1 MSELKKKG
9 LVSLSDDDLESV
21 AGGFG
26 EGGVISSGSFSSY
39 TGTGLDI
46 VVNWT
51 VAADMAGQHEL
62 QAVVGTSSSNLSCS
76 SFGNGVTLNVGGMV
90 YTAANNAIDYHG
102 GGVVYNTLA
111 SFVVPNVYGTV
122 QVTATWRFNGT
133 YAGSYLGE
141 ITAIG
146 VVTA

>member
-1 MSELKKKG
+1 MSTKNLTP
-9 LVSLSDDDLESV
+9 LSDDDLEGV

-26 EGGVISSGSFSSY
+26 EGGTISSGSFSSY

-51 VAADMAGQHEL
+51 VAADMAGNHEL

-76 SFGNGVTLNVGGMV
+76 SFGNGVTLNVGGMT

-102 GGVVYNTLA
+102 GGTVYNTLA
-111 SFVVPNVYGTV
+111 SFIVPNVYGTV
-122 QVTATWRFNGT
+122 PVTATWRFNGV
-133 YAGSYLGE
+133 YSGNSIGE
-141 ITAIG
+141 IVASG
-146 VVTA
+146 VVNA

>member
-1 MSELKKKG
+1 
-9 LVSLSDDDLESV
+9 
-21 AGGFG
+21 
-26 EGGVISSGSFSSY
+26 
-39 TGTGLDI
+39 
-46 VVNWT
+46 
-51 VAADMAGQHEL
+51 MAGQHEL

-141 ITAIG
+141 ITASG
-146 VVTA
+146 VSSPRKRSIIQNLRVCVTLV

>member
-26 EGGVISSGSFSSY
+26 EGG
-39 TGTGLDI
+39 

-141 ITAIG
+141 ITASG

>member
-1 MSELKKKG
+1 MSPIKKKG
-9 LVSLSDDDLESV
+9 ITALSDEDLEGV

-26 EGGVISSGSFSSY
+26 EGGIISSGQFSSY

-51 VAADMAGQHEL
+51 VAADMAGQREL
-62 QAVVGTSSSNLSCS
+62 QAVVGTSSSNLSCG

-90 YTAANNAIDYHG
+90 YTAANNPIDYHG
-102 GGVVYNTLA
+102 GSVVYNTLA
-111 SFVVPNVYGTV
+111 TFIVPNIYGTV

-133 YAGSYLGE
+133 YSGNNIGE
-141 ITAIG
+141 ITATG

>member
-1 MSELKKKG
+1 MGELKKKG
-9 LVSLSDDDLESV
+9 LVALSDDDLENV

-26 EGGVISSGSFSSY
+26 EGGVVSSGSFSSY

-51 VAADMAGQHEL
+51 VGADMAGGCEL

-102 GGVVYNTLA
+102 GGTVYNTLA
-111 SFVVPNVYGTV
+111 SFVVPIPGGSIPVS
-122 QVTATWRFNGT
+122 ATWRFNGV
-133 YAGSYLGE
+133 YSGVNLGE
-141 ITAIG
+141 ITASG
-146 VVTA
+146 VVYA